1 MKSKKILPLEHWIG
15 YRFSRISARFGNLC
29 RADVCQP
36 PRSDDAGL
44 AQSRGDCQDQP
55 LTATQLAHLTSSDPS
70 KVARAIELL
79 VRRGLIRR
87 GVDRTDRRRASL
99 GLTREG
105 RKVYREI
112 EKFSVRVEREITN
125 RLSATE
131 LAGLRRLLDKL
142 DHRIE
147 DQVRSRSWKEFFDN

>member
-1 MKSKKILPLEHWIG
+1 MPAWRSLAVI
-15 YRFSRISARFGNLC
+15 ARH
-29 RADVCQP
+29 
-36 PRSDDAGL
+36 
-44 AQSRGDCQDQP
+44 QP
-55 LTATQLAHLTSSDPS
+55 LTATQLGALTSSDPS

-125 RLSATE
+125 GLSATE